1 MPTERMIIG
10 PQRVYR
16 DLHELLVKLTVLQF
30 DLNRDVIRK
39 VLGKLER
46 IMNNVGSP
54 RRNLVVIQ
62 RSTYILSVTSI
73 YPLALLVQHKH
84 IQKVCP
90 AVHFNGIPPRNVSI
104 TLRHLRSEISE
115 WKFRFGRGFLRR
127 GPAPEPPGFLK
138 AWLGCSKVAGKWA
151 GDYSFECLVKRS
163 RALRG
168 RNLARDSQDEG
179 ASKTPQASRD
189 SLALEAFPFRLRP
202 AARFSAG

>member
-90 AVHFNGIPPRNVSI
+90 AVHFNGIPPIPKLSAM
-104 TLRHLRSEISE
+104 H
-115 WKFRFGRGFLRR
+115 RR
-127 GPAPEPPGFLK
+127 KTDEPPGDTNARRVRMTQQTTIHRERQSRGGYNANGRLTSRVRKSGLNTTPKTGRVK
-138 AWLGCSKVAGKWA
+138 ASTVREPATFGQ
-151 GDYSFECLVKRS
+151 RS
-163 RALRG
+163 H
-168 RNLARDSQDEG
+168 
-179 ASKTPQASRD
+179 
-189 SLALEAFPFRLRP
+189 
-202 AARFSAG
+202 